1 LGQDNPTLLYGIN
14 LGYEIGGFDIRALFQ
29 GIGDAQIFERGRIF
43 APFQNSGGVSTIW
56 EDRWTPDNT
65 DATLPR
71 ITIGQ
76 GGVNHNVAHSAFI
89 SDRSYFRLKNL
100 QIGYSLPADM
110 FDKNFIQSARVFL
123 NGTNLLT
130 FTDYVGFDPERP
142 PRNNN
147 AFASYPQ
154 LKILTAGV
162 NIKF

>member
-1 LGQDNPTLLYGIN
+1 MY
-14 LGYEIGGFDIRALFQ
+14 
-29 GIGDAQIFERGRIF
+29 
-43 APFQNSGGVSTIW
+43 
-56 EDRWTPDNT
+56 
-65 DATLPR
+65 TLPYLL
-71 ITIGQ
+71 
-76 GGVNHNVAHSAFI
+76 AFI

-110 FDKNFIQSARVFL
+110 FDKKFIQSARVFL